1 MSVGLRRL
9 IIIILGVLA
18 GVSAW
23 PLLELVLTFQTLF
36 PGYFL
41 FSISQ
46 GALFG
51 FVLGLF
57 FGSAEGLTSRNRS
70 KIVRGMATGAAVGI
84 VGGMLGFTAGQGVL
98 FFMLQQTVRDFAVP
112 AARGVGWAVLG
123 LMVGMVEGI
132 RAKSAKK
139 CGLGALGGVLGGL
152 LGGAVIEFLRSR
164 YPDLIYARLAGFA
177 LFGLLIAL
185 FYALLE
191 RSFSYGVLRLLNGA
205 LRGKEYSLSQN
216 RLSMG
221 SGPGNDIVLAG
232 YNDIAPRHAL
242 FRVKGREVYV
252 EKAAESVRLLVNEE
266 AVKGE
271 RLLKFEDVIQ
281 LGSAKAFFKTE

>member
-9 IIIILGVLA
+9 IIIVLGVLA
-18 GVSAW
+18 GVTAW

-46 GALFG
+46 GGLFG
-51 FVLGLF
+51 FILGLF
-57 FGSAEGLTSRNRS
+57 FGSAEGLTSRNRG
-70 KIVRGMATGAAVGI
+70 KIFRGMVTGAAVGL
-84 VGGMLGFTAGQGVL
+84 VGGILGFTAGQGVL

-132 RAKSAKK
+132 RARSARK

-152 LGGAVIEFLRSR
+152 LGGTVLEFLRRR
-164 YPDLIYARLAGFA
+164 YPDLIYARLAGLT
-177 LFGLLIAL
+177 LFGLLIAF

-191 RSFSYGVLRLLNGA
+191 RGFSHGVLRLLNGS

-216 RLSMG
+216 RLSLG
-221 SGPGNDIVLAG
+221 SDPGNDIVATG
-232 YNDIAPRHAL
+232 YKDMAPRHAQFL
-242 FRVKGREVYV
+242 VKGRDVYV
-252 EKAAESVRLLVNEE
+252 KKAAESARLLVNEE
-266 AVKGE
+266 PVKGE

-281 LGSAKAFFKTE
+281 IGSVKAFFKTE